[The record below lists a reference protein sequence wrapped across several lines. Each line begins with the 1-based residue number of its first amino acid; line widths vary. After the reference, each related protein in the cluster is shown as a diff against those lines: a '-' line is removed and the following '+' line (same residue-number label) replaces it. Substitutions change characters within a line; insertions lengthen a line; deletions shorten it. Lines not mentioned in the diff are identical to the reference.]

1 MMNSVFLIDFT
12 TKNNLADWQIVNDGV
27 MGGRSSSSISL
38 NKAGNAVF
46 SGDVSLENYGGFASV
61 RHAFDQLTIKGS
73 TKFILNLKGDGKR
86 YQFRVKS
93 EISDRHAYIYYF
105 NTTTEWQQIEIPLDQ
120 MYASF
125 RGQKLNMPDFAAQKM
140 AEISFLIAN
149 GKQESFE
156 LEIRKIELH

>member
-1 MMNSVFLIDFT
+1 M
-12 TKNNLADWQIVNDGV
+12 
-27 MGGRSSSSISL
+27 
-38 NKAGNAVF
+38 
-46 SGDVSLENYGGFASV
+46 
-61 RHAFDQLTIKGS
+61 RHAFDQLTIQGA
-73 TKFILNLKGDGKR
+73 TKFILHLKGGDGKR

-93 EISDRHAYIYYF
+93 DISDRHAYIYYF

-149 GKQESFE
+149 GNQESFK